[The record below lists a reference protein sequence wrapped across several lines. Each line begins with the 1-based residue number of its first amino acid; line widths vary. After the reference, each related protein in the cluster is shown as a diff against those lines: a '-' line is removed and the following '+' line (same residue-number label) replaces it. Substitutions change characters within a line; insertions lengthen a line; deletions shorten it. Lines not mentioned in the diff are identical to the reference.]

1 MNLASNVSRATQF
14 FDKAKDW
21 LRSWGG
27 ERQVEPEASQPGA
40 VRDSIPRDS
49 IPRDT
54 LPAAGLASLQGPSRE
69 SLDRLDQEGLEP
81 VYSFDENGPEVMLED
96 DEEPDSLPIG
106 EEMAQRMLR
115 HATGGE
121 SNDEPIR
128 GR

>member
-27 ERQVEPEASQPGA
+27 EREVESEPSQTTGA
-40 VRDSIPRDS
+40 VRDS

>member
-27 ERQVEPEASQPGA
+27 ERRVESEPKQTGT

-54 LPAAGLASLQGPSRE
+54 LPATGLASLQGPSRE

>member
-1 MNLASNVSRATQF
+1 MNLASNVSRATHF
-14 FDKAKDW
+14 FSKAKDW

-27 ERQVEPEASQPGA
+27 EREFEPERDQTGQ
-40 VRDSIPRDS
+40 VRES

-54 LPAAGLASLQGPSRE
+54 LPTAGLASLQGPSRE

-81 VYSFDENGPEVMLED
+81 VYSFDENGPEVMVAD

-121 SNDEPIR
+121 SNDEPI
-128 GR
+128 